1 MRIGLDIMGGD
12 FAPEATVLGAIKS
25 HIELPSSAIE
35 LVLIGRQQQI
45 IEILEREKVDKS
57 KFVIVDANEVIE
69 MGDHPAKTYS
79 KKLNSSIVKGFQ
91 MLKEGSLD
99 GFASAGNTGAM
110 LVGAMYSVKSIP
122 GVIRPC
128 IASPLPK
135 DNGKFGLLL
144 DVGLNPDCRPDVLYQ
159 YAIIG
164 SIYAEHVYNI
174 KKPRIALLNIGS
186 EEEKGSLLTKSTHE
200 LMKDTHDFNF
210 VGNIEGNELFSDEKA
225 DVVICDGFTG
235 NVVLK
240 NAEGFYT
247 LLRKRNIRDPFI
259 EENFNFEKYGGTP
272 VLGINSTVVIGH
284 GISNANAIKNMILHT
299 VEVVKA
305 NISEKIQEAFK

>member
-1 MRIGLDIMGGD
+1 MRIGIDIMGGD
-12 FAPEATVLGAIKS
+12 FAPEATVLGAIMALNELQS
-25 HIELPSSAIE
+25 SSIEI
-35 LVLIGRQQQI
+35 VLIGKHQAI
-45 IEILEREKVDKS
+45 SEVLTRENVNPS
-57 KFVIVDANEVIE
+57 LFTIVDATEVIE

-79 KKLNSSIVKGFQ
+79 KKPDSSIVKGFQ
-91 MLKEGSLD
+91 MLKEGKID

-174 KKPRIALLNIGS
+174 PNPRIGLLNIGS

-225 DVVICDGFTG
+225 DVVVCDGFTG

-240 NAEGFYT
+240 NAEGFYS

-284 GISNANAIKNMILHT
+284 GISNDKAIKNMILHT
-299 VEVVKA
+299 IEVVKA